1 MARAP
6 ELRRLPRPAP
16 PPRAKERPG
25 TAGHAPRVEQSRKV
39 PRISEFLG
47 IVISMYY
54 NDHAPP
60 HFHARYAE
68 HEAQVE
74 IASLKLIAGSLP
86 ARVLGLVREWALI
99 YRSELWAEWDAARRG
114 VPLSRIPGLE

>member
-47 IVISMYY
+47 IVIVLQRSCA
-54 NDHAPP
+54 AP
-60 HFHARYAE
+60 FSCAVCGAR
-68 HEAQVE
+68 AQVE

>member
-1 MARAP
+1 M
-6 ELRRLPRPAP
+6 
-16 PPRAKERPG
+16 
-25 TAGHAPRVEQSRKV
+25 

-68 HEAQVE
+68 HEAQIDIE
-74 IASLKLIAGSLP
+74 SLETVGGWLP
-86 ARVLGLVREWALI
+86 PRVLGLVREWARI
-99 YRSELWAEWDAARRG
+99 YQPELRSDWEAARAGR
-114 VPLSRIPGLE
+114 PLHPIPGLQ

>member
-1 MARAP
+1 MYQ
-6 ELRRLPRPAP
+6 EKVGSSPA
-16 PPRAKERPG
+16 E
-25 TAGHAPRVEQSRKV
+25 V

-68 HEAQVE
+68 HEARLVIE
-74 IASLKLIAGSLP
+74 SLETLGGSLP
-86 ARVLGLVREWALI
+86 PRVLGLVREWAAI
-99 YRSELWAEWDAARRG
+99 YQPELRADWEAARGGR
-114 VPLSRIPGLE
+114 PLSRIPGLQ